1 MLNHLF
7 IFCSMSNTPLPI
19 TVPTV
24 TNESPDSDVEVLV
37 ASPKTNSTTT
47 KQYNHL
53 FSCESCI
60 DKMPANSSA
69 SQTFKLYWTMY
80 TGQKDE
86 PISTRLET
94 LFANKKFSEVGKK
107 LVTPSKLCLSKEV
120 LCRHH
125 YLNLPG
131 REPRTPNWSV
141 DRSTTKKLC
150 LPKFALPMEEVK
162 FIKEYLYSFI
172 DTHEAIMKK

>member
-1 MLNHLF
+1 
-7 IFCSMSNTPLPI
+7 MSNTPSPN

-24 TNESPDSDVEVLV
+24 TNESPDLDVEVL
-37 ASPKTNSTTT
+37 ASPKTNSTT
-47 KQYNHL
+47 KQYNPL
-53 FSCESCI
+53 FSCGSCI

-86 PISTRLET
+86 SISTRLET

-107 LVTPSKLCLSKEV
+107 LITLLKLCLSQEV
-120 LCRHH
+120 LRRHH

-141 DRSTTKKLC
+141 DRSTKKLC
-150 LPKFALPMEEVK
+150 LPEFAIPMEEVK
-162 FIKEYLYSFI
+162 YIKDYLYSFI